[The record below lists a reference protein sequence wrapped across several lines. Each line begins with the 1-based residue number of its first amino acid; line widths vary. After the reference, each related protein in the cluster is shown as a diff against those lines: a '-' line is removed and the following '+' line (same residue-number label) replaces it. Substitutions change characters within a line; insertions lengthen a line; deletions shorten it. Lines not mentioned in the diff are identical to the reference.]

1 LRKLRRPAVSLCS
14 MLSLERQRAQACTCR
29 GVQQKHTGRAWGLDK
44 LTFHSI
50 WAPRRPGDR
59 WLCHRVTFPAART
72 WFAGGCAGVVVFVA
86 KVASALSARHLRHLA
101 RGARA
106 LVLSHVGSSSTL
118 VRRTLR
124 YRNTFSTLRDIAG
137 YSSILLHNVLQRLL
151 HVFRDD
157 EWVPLA
163 LTAPLKATN
172 FAGRV

>member
-29 GVQQKHTGRAWGLDK
+29 GVQQKHTGRAWGLDQTHFSQH
-44 LTFHSI
+44 LGASST
-50 WAPRRPGDR
+50 RRSMVMSPSDVSSSTDMVR
-59 WLCHRVTFPAART
+59 WGLRGR
-72 WFAGGCAGVVVFVA
+72 GGVCR
-86 KVASALSARHLRHLA
+86 KSCQCLSARHLRHLA

-137 YSSILLHNVLQRLL
+137 CSSILLHNVLQRLL
-151 HVFRDD
+151 HVSRDMSGSCS
-157 EWVPLA
+157 L
-163 LTAPLKATN
+163 
-172 FAGRV
+172 